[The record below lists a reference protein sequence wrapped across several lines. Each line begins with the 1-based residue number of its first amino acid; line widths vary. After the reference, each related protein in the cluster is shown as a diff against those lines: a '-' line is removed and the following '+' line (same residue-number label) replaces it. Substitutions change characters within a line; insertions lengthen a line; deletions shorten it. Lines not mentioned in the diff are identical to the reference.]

1 MLGDQICDNI
11 LFAHILLG
19 CECLVLVSQ
28 RLKRNSDRMLF
39 SERKLMCFRTR
50 TPHQKIFALLGKTH
64 WSACTT
70 VDLVTRSIPFG
81 CSISTAKF
89 HPARHVCNRG
99 HCHQHQPQPSTI
111 VYVWTTKSS
120 NGMECTM
127 VRYRMGVEVERWQD
141 VTCCNLHQSIFWKLL
156 IATTRQTTVP
166 TLQLCEVWFV
176 LFPCMWAMQ
185 RSAVLQCR
193 TSWGRLWFW
202 RWVTYY

>member
-1 MLGDQICDNI
+1 ML
-11 LFAHILLG
+11 
-19 CECLVLVSQ
+19 
-28 RLKRNSDRMLF
+28 

-50 TPHQKIFALLGKTH
+50 TPHQKIFVLLGKTH
-64 WSACTT
+64 WSTCTT

-111 VYVWTTKSS
+111 VYVWTTKSN

-141 VTCCNLHQSIFWKLL
+141 VTCCNWP
-156 IATTRQTTVP
+156 ATCTRVLEAINCNCKTDYSSNAAVVWSLVCTVP
-166 TLQLCEVWFV
+166 LHEGSAKVCCV
-176 LFPCMWAMQ
+176 AM
-185 RSAVLQCR
+185 
-193 TSWGRLWFW
+193 
-202 RWVTYY
+202 